1 MNISTH
7 VQSARQS
14 TSPPAAPYFADLRPL
29 VGDVRF
35 LKTKNPSSTLKNE
48 KMLKTYFHWIVYD
61 SLQNALRSPIISVQ
75 QGLRTL
81 ELCVDKN
88 ALTGIIIAPAARDLY
103 RGVIPFLYMIGC
115 DGDYDDRPS
124 STIANK

>member
-61 SLQNALRSPIISVQ
+61 SLQNALRSRDPTQ
-75 QGLRTL
+75 YFLLLRSRLFQLDYFGPART
-81 ELCVDKN
+81 EN
-88 ALTGIIIAPAARDLY
+88 AGTM
-103 RGVIPFLYMIGC
+103 RG
-115 DGDYDDRPS
+115 
-124 STIANK
+124 